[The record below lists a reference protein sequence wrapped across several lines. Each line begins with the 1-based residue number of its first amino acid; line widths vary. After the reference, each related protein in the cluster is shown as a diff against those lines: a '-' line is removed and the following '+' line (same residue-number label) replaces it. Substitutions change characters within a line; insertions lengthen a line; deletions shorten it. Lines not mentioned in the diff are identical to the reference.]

1 KKSKFDEALANKDS
15 LEEYIKQLNSYRA
28 QIASY
33 LHQLALSDT
42 QLSDKIR
49 SQKEQHEIL
58 VNERKGKL
66 HTFNS
71 ELNNQRIEF
80 ERKSKIIDTIYNK
93 RDKYENED
101 DILGKITLYNS
112 LSDML
117 REAESARKHYD
128 NL

>member
-1 KKSKFDEALANKDS
+1 
-15 LEEYIKQLNSYRA
+15 
-28 QIASY
+28 
-33 LHQLALSDT
+33 

-58 VNERKGKL
+58 VNESKGKL

-80 ERKSKIIDTIYNK
+80 ERKSKIIDAIYNK

-117 REAESARKHYD
+117 RE
-128 NL
+128 